1 MKDASA
7 TGDGIKKIQD
17 VADLRAWCGKLLT
30 ICRIHLVETK
40 AKKNS
45 FEMRSPVLST
55 MYKSWFDILFI
66 KMTMI
71 SCKPRNFHS
80 KILVNNKI
88 KILRK

>member
-40 AKKNS
+40 DFQAKWL
-45 FEMRSPVLST
+45 FCAMRAALHPDS
-55 MYKSWFDILFI
+55 
-66 KMTMI
+66 
-71 SCKPRNFHS
+71 
-80 KILVNNKI
+80 
-88 KILRK
+88 